1 MYKLWKL
8 AKLKTVINVLAAASL
23 ISSLYFAFYGGLG
36 FILEPRNYG
45 WVNGE
50 NILFCSS
57 AVVFIFS
64 AVLSS
69 FIGALQKDLDD
80 NLAYLKSMLSKD
92 LEK

>member
-1 MYKLWKL
+1 MYKLWNL
-8 AKLKTVINVLAAASL
+8 AKLKKILHVLTAISL
-23 ISSLYFAFYGGLG
+23 IGTVYFAFYGGLG

-50 NILFCSS
+50 NILFCSN
-57 AVVFIFS
+57 AVLSIFF

-69 FIGALQKDLDD
+69 FIEALQKDLDQ
-80 NLAYLKSMLSKD
+80 NLSDLKSMLSKD